1 MTHPPLNFRDI
12 LTQVIPQGFHISDSY
27 DLLINYSA
35 SAPTRAII
43 FFLRFSFQQINT
55 MLNFQAFIY
64 IQNLPQNLTAFSEA
78 ISHLILNVNVSVDHV
93 LNNSSNWNNYE
104 INQIIDLYHY
114 TLERQKMVNQA
125 RLIMLHYDP
134 NYTLPTMSTIDIDRF
149 MLSISIRLHPQ
160 WFN

>member
-1 MTHPPLNFRDI
+1 
-12 LTQVIPQGFHISDSY
+12 
-27 DLLINYSA
+27 
-35 SAPTRAII
+35 
-43 FFLRFSFQQINT
+43 

-64 IQNLPQNLTAFSEA
+64 IQNLPQNLIASEKA
-78 ISHLILNVNVSVDHV
+78 MSHLILNVNVSVDHV

-160 WFN
+160 RFN